1 MDYKSNADL
10 YESYG
15 RVAPLALRSVLRFV
29 LAAREQTGGD
39 LDLWVVLSVI
49 ASRNMETPEFR
60 SATVEGLRAPP
71 ESMFGLRPTNIRSI
85 AASTGIPKETVRRK
99 VLELVKR
106 GWVTRVEDGL
116 VATAKGASD
125 NVELAKMLMDLVD
138 DLRQSARAGV

>member
-29 LAAREQTGGD
+29 LAAREQTGD

-60 SATVEGLRAPP
+60 SATVEGLRAPS

-106 GWVTRVEDGL
+106 GWVARVEDGL
-116 VATAKGASD
+116 VATAKGARD